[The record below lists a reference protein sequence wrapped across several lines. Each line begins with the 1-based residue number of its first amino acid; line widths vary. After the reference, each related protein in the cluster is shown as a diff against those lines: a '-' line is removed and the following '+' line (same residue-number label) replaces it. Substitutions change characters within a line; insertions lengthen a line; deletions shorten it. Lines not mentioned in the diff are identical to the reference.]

1 MDALAEGRER
11 TIALVAPLSDA
22 DVEAQ
27 HTEIMSPLAWDL
39 AHIAA
44 YEELWLVHRYGGA
57 PLSRPELLAMY
68 DAFET
73 PRAARGDLPLL
84 DRAQAMDYLEDVR
97 DRAPAGDDFIHELVV
112 RHEMQHGETMLQA
125 IELSRLQPAPAVPRA
140 ARPAAPGG
148 HTGLEAF
155 VIPGGECTLGARPDV
170 FAYDNERPRHRS
182 DVRGFRIGRTPITN
196 ATYLTFVEGGGYE
209 RRPWWRAEAWA
220 WKEEYDITHPEGW
233 ARGVGG
239 DGFTWRRWTLNGWQ
253 PLDPDEPVVHLS
265 WFEADAF
272 ARAHGARL
280 PTEAEWEKAAT
291 WDQESG
297 TARPYPWG
305 EDPPDESR
313 ANLDQGLLG
322 PAPAGAYSDGASAYG
337 VLGLLGDVWEW
348 TASDFRGYDGFV
360 AHPYREYSEVF
371 FGDGY
376 KVLRGGSW
384 ATRARVATPTFR
396 NWDLPQ
402 RRQIFSGVRLAW
414 DE

>member
-11 TIALVAPLSDA
+11 TLALVAPLSDA

-27 HTEIMSPLAWDL
+27 HTQIMSPLVWDL

-44 YEELWLVHRYGGA
+44 YEELWLVHRHGGA
-57 PLSRPELLAMY
+57 PLSRPELAAMY

-73 PRAARGDLPLL
+73 PRAVRGDLPLL
-84 DRAQAMDYLEDVR
+84 NRDEAMEYLADVR
-97 DRAPAGDDFIHELVV
+97 DRAPHGDDFIHELVL

-140 ARPAAPGG
+140 VRPAAPGG
-148 HTGLEAF
+148 HTGLEP
-155 VIPGGECTLGARPDV
+155 VEIPGGECEIGARPGV
-170 FAYDNERPRHRS
+170 FAYDNELPRHRT
-182 DVRGFRIGRTPITN
+182 DVRAFRIGRTPITN

-220 WKEEYDITHPEGW
+220 WKEQYDITHPEGW
-233 ARGVGG
+233 ARGS
-239 DGFTWRRWTLNGWQ
+239 DGTWRRWTLDGWA

-272 ARAHGARL
+272 ARSQGARL

-297 TARPYPWG
+297 SARAYPWG
-305 EDPPDESR
+305 DDRAGGDGIPR
-313 ANLDQGLLG
+313 ANLDHGLLG
-322 PAPAGAYSDGASAYG
+322 PAPAGAYPDGASAYG

-348 TASDFRGYDGFV
+348 TASDFRGYEGFV

-371 FGDGY
+371 FGSDY

-414 DE
+414 DA